1 MNKGKKRRIV
11 IKIGSNLITENEN
24 ILNDSVIENLCN
36 QISEVQD
43 NGNEIIIVSSGAV
56 AAGRQYL
63 STFNKEIKINDS
75 YLVHKQVLAS
85 IGQPMLMK
93 AYENFFSKNNKGI
106 SQALIS
112 REDFEN
118 RSGYLNVRNTLNELL
133 EIQIIPIINENDV
146 VATEEIRF
154 GDNDTLAAMVSNMM
168 EADLMVILTNQDGY
182 FDKNPDKYPDAK
194 IIKKCNIKD
203 LNEDDFNL
211 DEKSSVGTGGFK
223 TKIRSVK
230 MATTRNCPSIIA
242 SGYRKDVIKQILSKK
257 IIGTFFY
264 SEE

>member
-1 MNKGKKRRIV
+1 MNNYRKVI
-11 IKIGSNLITENEN
+11 IKIGSALINDDSSHNEN
-24 ILNDSVIENLCN
+24 SIENICA
-36 QISEVQD
+36 QISKGHSDGIKFAV
-43 NGNEIIIVSSGAV
+43 VSSGAISQGV
-56 AAGRQYL
+56 
-63 STFNKEIKINDS
+63 S
-75 YLVHKQVLAS
+75 YLDMNEKPNKLEELQALAAVGQQQLMKMYESYFSKYDKKIAQVLLTHDD
-85 IGQPMLMK
+85 M
-93 AYENFFSKNNKGI
+93 NNPE
-106 SQALIS
+106 
-112 REDFEN
+112 R
-118 RSGYLNVRNTLNELL
+118 YLNAKATFDNLL
-133 EIQIIPIINENDV
+133 SLDVIPVINENDV

-194 IIKKCNIKD
+194 IIKKCNAKN

>member
-1 MNKGKKRRIV
+1 
-11 IKIGSNLITENEN
+11 
-24 ILNDSVIENLCN
+24 
-36 QISEVQD
+36 
-43 NGNEIIIVSSGAV
+43 
-56 AAGRQYL
+56 
-63 STFNKEIKINDS
+63 
-75 YLVHKQVLAS
+75 
-85 IGQPMLMK
+85 
-93 AYENFFSKNNKGI
+93 
-106 SQALIS
+106 
-112 REDFEN
+112 
-118 RSGYLNVRNTLNELL
+118 
-133 EIQIIPIINENDV
+133 
-146 VATEEIRF
+146 
-154 GDNDTLAAMVSNMM
+154 MM

-194 IIKKCNIKD
+194 IIKKCNTKN

-242 SGYRKDVIKQILSKK
+242 SGYRKDVIKQILNKK